1 MLYYIYVV
9 NPGVAGGGRG
19 RVNPV
24 IAAGLEKARNKAER
38 VHEVSIF
45 HASDWIWPQ
54 GASTYDVRKIVGFF
68 YPFPLVT
75 VTNQQILFLLSA
87 FWGPPAPPPADVIYG
102 SPLSLFSQQL
112 PEKIGISECRDGQTG
127 GP

>member
-54 GASTYDVRKIVGFF
+54 GAPTYDVLKIVGFF
-68 YPFPLVT
+68 YPFPLSLS
-75 VTNQQILFLLSA
+75 QIS
-87 FWGPPAPPPADVIYG
+87 
-102 SPLSLFSQQL
+102 
-112 PEKIGISECRDGQTG
+112 
-127 GP
+127 